1 MLNIDLVEKLYNGLS
16 KKKKRELRTKLFG
29 ESNQS
34 VSYFR
39 KNKDT
44 TLAKIEI
51 LADFFSMPLDGLR
64 LGSEYVFDNRIKRIA
79 LAKRNASKD
88 DAEPDVTE
96 VSQKNL
102 SAIEAERIRLQNDVL
117 KESLAVKEERIGVLL
132 EKIDI
137 LQEKLGQ
144 KELSKAE

>member
-1 MLNIDLVEKLYNGLS
+1 MLNIDLVEKLYSGLS
-16 KKKKRELRTKLFG
+16 KEKKRELRTKLFG

-34 VSYFR
+34 MSYFR

-79 LAKRNASKD
+79 LAKKNASKA
-88 DAEPDVTE
+88 DAELDGTE
-96 VSQKNL
+96 VNQKDL
-102 SAIEAERIRLQNDVL
+102 SAIETERIRLLNDVL

-137 LQEKLGQ
+137 LQDKLGQ
-144 KELSKAE
+144 KELSKVE

>member
-1 MLNIDLVEKLYNGLS
+1 MLNIDLVEKLYSGLS
-16 KKKKRELRTKLFG
+16 KEKKRELRTKLFG

-34 VSYFR
+34 MSYFR

-79 LAKRNASKD
+79 LAKRNTSKA
-88 DAEPDVTE
+88 DAESDGTE
-96 VSQKNL
+96 VNQKDL
-102 SAIEAERIRLQNDVL
+102 SAIETERIRLQNDVL
-117 KESLAVKEERIGVLL
+117 KESLAVKEERIEVLL

-137 LQEKLGQ
+137 LQDKLGQ
-144 KELSKAE
+144 KELSKVE

>member
-16 KKKKRELRTKLFG
+16 KEKKRELRTKLFG

-34 VSYFR
+34 MSYFR

-79 LAKRNASKD
+79 QAKRGASKG
-88 DAEPDVTE
+88 DAEPDDTE
-96 VSQKNL
+96 VNQKNL
-102 SAIEAERIRLQNDVL
+102 SAIETERIRLQNDVL

-144 KELSKAE
+144 KELSKEE